1 MFIAGVTEEKL
12 NPVVTTSNLL
22 STDRHITF
30 NSTDVPLVV
39 ADACMSW
46 TQELFSHL
54 AVHTPVI
61 LLEFRE
67 FIGAWQK
74 SWHPSDLKIREL
86 SPNLYRKRYL
96 LPTGWFSRY
105 PTVAMKTLGWM
116 VERGLRKLGIKRY
129 RLVLSFP
136 QYLRLL
142 SHLNPDSLIYYWSD
156 DFRAYW
162 PNRVEET
169 DRFEKELVE
178 RADLVVCASR
188 SKADEIK
195 SQHPETTSQIHYLVH
210 GIGQEFIVEKPLYMP
225 MCMPKEAKD
234 LTRPVLG
241 YYGSLGNVDLAL
253 LEKLA
258 RTFPN
263 ATLLIIGFIA
273 PQFADEHKAE
283 LERLLKLTNVEFL
296 GPKPRSEA
304 IHFMRSFDICLLPYQ
319 LNRMT
324 CVSNPS
330 KLRDYFSTSR
340 PIVSTGFPDAEL
352 FSDCIEVRHTHD
364 EFIEAV
370 GSLIKRDCQD
380 GRYER
385 RLEQARLHTWEMV
398 AKRLWLMI
406 EAASTAELV

>member
-1 MFIAGVTEEKL
+1 MAGVTKEKV
-12 NPVVTTSNLL
+12 NHIVTISNHL
-22 STDRHITF
+22 STDHLISF

-46 TQELFSHL
+46 TQELFSCL
-54 AVHTPVI
+54 AAHTPVI

-74 SWHPSDLKIREL
+74 GWHPTDLKIRKL
-86 SPNLYRKRYL
+86 APNLYRKRYL

-105 PTVAMKTLGWM
+105 PSVAMKTLGWM

-142 SHLNPDSLIYYWSD
+142 SHLQPDSLIYYWSD

-195 SQHPETTSQIHYLVH
+195 SQCPETTSQINYLVH
-210 GIGQEFIVEKPLYMP
+210 GIGQESIVEKPLYAP
-225 MCMPKEAKD
+225 ACMPLEGRD
-234 LTRPVLG
+234 LPRPVLG

-253 LEKLA
+253 LERLA
-258 RTFPN
+258 KTFPN

-273 PQFADEHKAE
+273 PQFAGEHKIA
-283 LERLLKLTNVEFL
+283 LERLFKLTNVKFL

-319 LNRMT
+319 LNRMVS
-324 CVSNPS
+324 VSNPS
-330 KLRDYFSTSR
+330 KLRDYFATSR
-340 PIVSTGFPDAEL
+340 PVVSTGFPDAEL
-352 FSDCIEVRHTHD
+352 FRDCIEVGHTHE

-370 GSLIKRDCQD
+370 ASLIERNCQD

-385 RLEQARLHTWEMV
+385 RLEQAGLHTWEMV

-406 EAASTAELV
+406 ESASAAGLKV